1 MRVVTR
7 SREPQMLAT
16 TCEQPTTC
24 RAVAFTP
31 DGRRLHVKQSLRLE
45 LCRASLGVF
54 AEFRMDRKVPDTTER
69 KRDRKASAGR
79 LRCRPRWRRSAKGI
93 RAESR
98 SMRSKGPAPNI
109 EVEVQ
114 SPNSTRWELHLWR
127 SESHSHVAWSER
139 RSES

>member
-1 MRVVTR
+1 VKKPITSQGFIDAALKRFR
-7 SREPQMLAT
+7 FSRMHLAIFKDR
-16 TCEQPTTC
+16 P
-24 RAVAFTP
+24 
-31 DGRRLHVKQSLRLE
+31 
-45 LCRASLGVF
+45 LGVF